1 MTFSN
6 SQTDKQN
13 HLVKVSKSNPPV
25 SKICR
30 VCKQEKLLSEF
41 DLSNKSKDKRASV
54 CKICEEEKIK
64 TESICCSRPGH
75 TNRCL
80 INKTLVT
87 IHYEL
92 DCFLA
97 RVQNGLP
104 VPPDIIEI
112 MYNIIKQ
119 NEINE
124 KSRAS

>member
-1 MTFSN
+1 M
-6 SQTDKQN
+6 
-13 HLVKVSKSNPPV
+13 SKLNPPI
-25 SKICR
+25 SKKCS

-41 DLSNKSKDKRASV
+41 DLSNAAKDNRASA

-64 TESICCSRPGH
+64 TESICCRVPGH

-87 IHYEL
+87 ISYEL

-119 NEINE
+119 NELNE